1 MLKPS
6 LIELIHKGTLIQRWN
21 DHIRPFT
28 GFTEI
33 DKQAHKI
40 FYAYVLAKSNKD
52 CGGKTDMCK
61 LIEGLIFEYIH
72 RIILT
77 DIKPPIYHKLIAQKG
92 AEINKWVVE
101 QTFDEM
107 KDINEEFAQR
117 MVLYFTDD
125 NYSVEE
131 KIIIKFAHYLATRW
145 EFDVIYPFNKTM
157 YNIENTKKEVES
169 SLSNCPWFPGKKEI
183 YQDPKILDFVNLIG
197 RLRFQQRWTATARI
211 PQTSVIGHT
220 LVVAFLSY
228 FFSVSKGYSK
238 KRCENNFFGG
248 LFHDLPE
255 VLTRDIISPVKRG
268 IEGLDE
274 LIKGIEVSQL
284 EEIVYPLIP
293 DNWKSDIDYYTEDE
307 FNSKI
312 KVEDKIIKVSTD
324 EISKKYDEDKFSP
337 IDGEIIRICDH
348 ISAYLEAY
356 LSVMNGV
363 EADSLKNSMQT
374 LYQTYENKVLDGIDF
389 SKYFEFFFPHR

>member
-169 SLSNCPWFPGKKEI
+169 
-183 YQDPKILDFVNLIG
+183 
-197 RLRFQQRWTATARI
+197 
-211 PQTSVIGHT
+211 
-220 LVVAFLSY
+220 
-228 FFSVSKGYSK
+228 
-238 KRCENNFFGG
+238 
-248 LFHDLPE
+248 
-255 VLTRDIISPVKRG
+255 
-268 IEGLDE
+268 
-274 LIKGIEVSQL
+274 
-284 EEIVYPLIP
+284 
-293 DNWKSDIDYYTEDE
+293 
-307 FNSKI
+307 
-312 KVEDKIIKVSTD
+312 
-324 EISKKYDEDKFSP
+324 
-337 IDGEIIRICDH
+337 
-348 ISAYLEAY
+348 
-356 LSVMNGV
+356 
-363 EADSLKNSMQT
+363 
-374 LYQTYENKVLDGIDF
+374 
-389 SKYFEFFFPHR
+389 